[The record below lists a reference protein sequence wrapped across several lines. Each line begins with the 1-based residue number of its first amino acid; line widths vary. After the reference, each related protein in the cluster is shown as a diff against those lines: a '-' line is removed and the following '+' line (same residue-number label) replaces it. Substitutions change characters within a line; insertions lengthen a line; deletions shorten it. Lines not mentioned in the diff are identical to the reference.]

1 MSGSGYGVAGGG
13 GAAGGG
19 VAGQNDR
26 LFTNGIPGIPG
37 LSGSGHR
44 NEGVTNWLI
53 FSVNIKL
60 NDPVLN

>member
-44 NEGVTNWLI
+44 NEGVTN
-53 FSVNIKL
+53 
-60 NDPVLN
+60 